1 MIFLV
6 SVLGDPADETI
17 VEDVMLIDNDQNN
30 GNGVQNSK
38 DLPAGSYKPGAK
50 FTKAQKMRRDVE
62 AAKKRA
68 VEQQKGRAESEEDKE
83 MMDSGD
89 DNVRG
94 VGKKR
99 QKDSRTCSN
108 DGER

>member
-1 MIFLV
+1 
-6 SVLGDPADETI
+6 
-17 VEDVMLIDNDQNN
+17 
-30 GNGVQNSK
+30 
-38 DLPAGSYKPGAK
+38 
-50 FTKAQKMRRDVE
+50 MRRDVE

-68 VEQQKGRAESEEDKE
+68 VEQQKGRAESEEDEE

-99 QKDSRTCSN
+99 QKDSRTCSD